1 MPLHRDAV
9 KAHDITRRDNIKAT
23 TNSRPKSIVMAKKV
37 TVQELHTEIE
47 QIKDIHLGHMSDNID
62 ELKEAV
68 KENKAF
74 FIGRL
79 DRLDNRIFWILG
91 LAFTTLLTVVGT
103 LIGDMR

>member
-1 MPLHRDAV
+1 MPLYRNAIKDN
-9 KAHDITRRDNIKAT
+9 DITRRDNIKNAT
-23 TNSRPKSIVMAKKV
+23 SSRPKDIVMAKKV

-47 QIKDIHLGHMSDNID
+47 QIKDIHLVHMSDNID

-68 KENKAF
+68 KDNRDF

>member
-1 MPLHRDAV
+1 V
-9 KAHDITRRDNIKAT
+9 
-23 TNSRPKSIVMAKKV
+23 AKKV

-47 QIKDIHLGHMSDNID
+47 QIKDIHLGHMSDTID
-62 ELKEAV
+62 ELKESV
-68 KENKAF
+68 KDNREF

-91 LAFTTLLTVVGT
+91 LAFTTLITVVGT